1 MASRIRFRRFYECDT
16 ESDRSLDF
24 GADSLLYCLDTQKYY
39 RIYNSS
45 YQEVQPDEV
54 IFISPIPVS
63 KLGISGIPDGTKFL
77 RDDGSWS
84 SVPGG
89 ANVVSGVGTAGQVAY
104 WTNTSI
110 LSGSSTFA
118 FTPTSQ
124 LLVNNTVTASGAA
137 ARGINFTP
145 TLIAAANN
153 DVLSALEI
161 APTFTNGAFT
171 GVSNYGIWIKGGSL
185 AGPNNATFNILSVVP
200 TQVATSVAGNSLTL
214 SASNAVGGL
223 SGNSAAQ
230 GGAVNINGGTA
241 GGVGNGGGGPANGG
255 AININAGNNTGGY
268 SNGSGGNII
277 LTAGSSS
284 TNIFGATLTIQGAQT
299 PTLTGGSVTL
309 TAGSSTVTGG
319 AVNITSGAGGSGGN
333 IAGSINIQSGNAGT
347 AGPISINTIAG
358 GNRGAPITIE
368 TGLSDAFIAQAP
380 NINLITGLA
389 GGGGIPGNIIFTTG
403 SVPASNNSATGS
415 FIFTTGSGNL
425 SPTSSV
431 SNPSGSFTVTI
442 GTGNGIHPNAT
453 GTAGNAGAIS
463 FIGGTGGTGAGTTG
477 ATAGNGSNITL
488 TSGNGGNATG
498 TSGTRIGGNSG
509 SLTFATGT
517 PGTGATANGTV
528 GSILFKV
535 NSTSTVLE
543 IGYASGAPRIG
554 FFNSTPVPKP
564 SAVTSSQGIA
574 DALSSL
580 GLLSSSTIAGGGGHQ
595 IVDSA
600 NTVYTQRE
608 KLKFAR
614 LSVADDSLNN
624 QTIVTRPADTF
635 VGTTP
640 PGSPVEGDVWTNSET
655 WNTYKYYDSYWVE
668 VSSTTL
674 PTNVIS
680 DSGNKLYLFNS
691 Y

>member
-145 TLIAAANN
+145 TLIAADNN

-200 TQVATSVAGNSLTL
+200 SQASVGTAGNS
-214 SASNAVGGL
+214 
-223 SGNSAAQ
+223 
-230 GGAVNINGGTA
+230 
-241 GGVGNGGGGPANGG
+241 
-255 AININAGNNTGGY
+255 INITS
-268 SNGSGGNII
+268 SNGIGG
-277 LTAGSSS
+277 S
-284 TNIFGATLTIQGAQT
+284 TN
-299 PTLTGGSVTL
+299 
-309 TAGSSTVTGG
+309 
-319 AVNITSGAGGSGGN
+319 NTSGAGGN
-333 IAGSINIQSGNAGT
+333 
-347 AGPISINTIAG
+347 
-358 GNRGAPITIE
+358 ITI
-368 TGLSDAFIAQAP
+368 
-380 NINLITGLA
+380 
-389 GGGGIPGNIIFTTG
+389 
-403 SVPASNNSATGS
+403 
-415 FIFTTGSGNL
+415 
-425 SPTSSV
+425 
-431 SNPSGSFTVTI
+431 
-442 GTGNGIHPNAT
+442 
-453 GTAGNAGAIS
+453 TAGNAGSTGLSSSNGGSITLQSGVGTSTGQAGSINLLGGSGAASSFTTGGIINIIGGACVNAGSSFGGGVNIKAGEYFNSSGRGGSLILEGGGQFSGGNTTLSAGTTTSGNAGNLILKAGNAQSGNTGGTVTIS
-463 FIGGTGGTGAGTTG
+463 SGTITNSGNISINTPDAVGGVNAGFSGNISLTTGNALNGGSIGAASGNISLIIGNASSSATYGGVGTGSLAGSINLVGGTGSAMNADSVAIVGGTG
-477 ATAGNGSNITL
+477 SSVNI

-498 TSGTRIGGNSG
+498 LSTNRTGGSSGNITISTGTGGSGTTTGN
-509 SLTFATGT
+509 
-517 PGTGATANGTV
+517 V

-543 IGYASGAPRIG
+543 IGYASAAPRIG

-580 GLLSSSTIAGGGGHQ
+580 GLLASSTISGGGGHQ